1 MCGEQLAEPGHE
13 RAAHRGRRASPCRK
27 CCGRRGDRVVGL
39 LRGGRCDAEQHVAG
53 DRCARGQAVFARL
66 AKGGGYAD
74 RLAGFEHLGS

>member
-1 MCGEQLAEPGHE
+1 MLRP
-13 RAAHRGRRASPCRK
+13 
-27 CCGRRGDRVVGL
+27 RGDRVVGL